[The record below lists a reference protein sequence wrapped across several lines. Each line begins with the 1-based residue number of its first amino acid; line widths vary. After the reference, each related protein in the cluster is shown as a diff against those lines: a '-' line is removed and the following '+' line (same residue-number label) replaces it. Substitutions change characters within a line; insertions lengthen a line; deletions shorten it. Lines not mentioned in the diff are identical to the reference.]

1 MHRIFSQTQS
11 TRNRLVFEQIMSET
25 SSPDIARIINEDVRP
40 WIEIDGGRIEFVR
53 YEDEIVYV
61 RLGGA
66 CRGCPATALTLK
78 AGVERRIREK
88 VPEVR
93 GVEMVHEENDSQP
106 DVDLTSLTL

>member
-1 MHRIFSQTQS
+1 
-11 TRNRLVFEQIMSET
+11 MSET
-25 SSPDIARIINEDVRP
+25 ETPDIARIINEDVRP

-53 YEDEIVYV
+53 YENGIVYV

-93 GVEMVHEENDSQP
+93 GVEMVQEENDTRP